1 MEETGVNMDKRILTV
16 VDEFG
21 EWKGNTYT
29 LANLI
34 VEKQKEID
42 RETLLN
48 AGFVEAAEAL

>member
-1 MEETGVNMDKRILTV
+1 MAGDMDKIILAV

-21 EWKGNTYT
+21 EWKGNAYT

-34 VEKQKEID
+34 AEKQKEID

-48 AGFVEAAEAL
+48 AGFAEASEAL

>member
-1 MEETGVNMDKRILTV
+1 MDKRILAV

-34 VEKQKEID
+34 AEKQKEID
-42 RETLLN
+42 RETLTN
-48 AGFVEAAEAL
+48 AGFVDASEVL